1 MLTCLLLCAT
11 HTTATFGYDDSST
24 SLPGPSSWATLPGS
38 AVCSTG
44 RFQSP
49 LNILSS
55 FAAYYANYGNLAFS
69 YSPDTTIQITETGS
83 GVSLTST
90 GFSNNL
96 LSVSNVLNGSYVLSS
111 VNFHWAQDNA
121 HVRTRSLSLTREER
135 DRALSRVVFIHPLI
149 HEHRHHLDDELV
161 DELTHSLSHSHSRR
175 TTGIGAP
182 DRL

>member
-121 HVRTRSLSLTREER
+121 HVRTRTLTLTREER
-135 DRALSRVVFIHPLI
+135 DRALSSRLHPLI
-149 HEHRHHLDDELV
+149 HAHRHHLDNELV
-161 DELTHSLSHSHSRR
+161 DELTHSLSLSHSRR

>member
-1 MLTCLLLCAT
+1 MLTCLLLRATHT

-121 HVRTRSLSLTREER
+121 HVRMHSLSLS
-135 DRALSRVVFIHPLI
+135 LCV
-149 HEHRHHLDDELV
+149 
-161 DELTHSLSHSHSRR
+161 SLSLSPAYTLSLGRR
-175 TTGIGAP
+175 GSNSLESSSSTHP
-182 DRL
+182 